1 MNSTLLTILAI
12 LFMATPIF
20 SQSLL
25 VQGTVTNLAGDPLP
39 GATVVLKGTT
49 TGTATLADGTYSL
62 EVPDGQAVLIV
73 SFLGYES
80 QEVNVNGRSNVNV
93 QFRESVS
100 QLNQVIVTAFGT
112 QSRNR
117 LTSTISSAGEE
128 VFQDVSVPVFQRA
141 LQGRL
146 PGVVMTNASG
156 GLDAETVIR
165 IRGTGSISASNQPL
179 IVVDGLILSSRP
191 GPESMGYGLN
201 PFMALNPNDI
211 ASVEVLK
218 DAAATVL
225 YGARGSNGVILIT
238 TKKGN
243 FNQKPKVQLGYYA
256 GFSEMSKRYGLLD
269 GKEYAT
275 LYNQAALATDPNAT
289 NLYDVA
295 SQPSTDWQDLI
306 TRKGFVQET
315 SASLTGGTPASAYYF
330 GGSYRDEDSYM
341 KTVGLKRYSLRAGID
356 QKIGEHFTAGLTV
369 APSKVV
375 NNRTG
380 NQYAGS
386 PLGTATWFAPNVE
399 AFDETGRCRR
409 DQIFTSNGD
418 EWGTSNPCVTIED
431 QWIETNTLQK
441 LANGYL
447 GWSPLSGL
455 FFKTELGVEA
465 SQIREFGRHGAAHR
479 FGAGGAGTGWEQ
491 NQQVFNYN
499 WTTLGTWR
507 NTWANRHDLDAT
519 VGVQLTKEAFD
530 YSYVAYSGFTNDRVR
545 YINSA
550 AQIDYS
556 EGVKTSAAFLGYF
569 SRLNYA
575 FQQKY
580 LLTLS
585 ARYDGS
591 SRFSPDRR
599 YGFFPAVSAGWII
612 SAEDFFKTSN
622 IDFLKLRSSL
632 GLTGNAEI
640 GDFAYPGLAS
650 VFASYG
656 DEPGSIITSIDNFDL
671 GWEKNRQLDV
681 GLDFVFFKNRLR
693 GSVDYY
699 VRDTRDLL
707 LDAPVP
713 ATNGVTTITQNVG
726 EVRNQGFEFDLGF
739 DVLQGDFSWTVQA
752 NGATLKNE
760 VRRLADND
768 GDGVQDDIVFLGR
781 MLFRPGESIGTFY
794 LVKYAGVN
802 PANGDALFFDLEGN
816 KLSNQA
822 PASNRQIV
830 GQSLPKFTG
839 GFTNVFRFK
848 NWDLSAFFHFKKG
861 HKIYLEDRQFY
872 LENNM
877 ATRYNQVKSQLDAWT
892 LQNTDTNVPE
902 ARLYEGNGNQAST
915 RYLHKADYLRLQN
928 LMLGYR
934 FKSIGR
940 AGARLRLFAA
950 AQNLLTFTKFPGTD
964 PDSEF
969 YTATAATV
977 GTVRQNLPASRTI
990 TFGLNLEY

>member
-1 MNSTLLTILAI
+1 MKSSLPSILAMV
-12 LFMATPIF
+12 FMANPIF
-20 SQSLL
+20 AQSIF
-25 VQGTVTNLAGDPLP
+25 VQGTVTNLSGDPLP

-49 TGTATLADGTYSL
+49 TGTATLADGTFSMK
-62 EVPDGQAVLIV
+62 VPDSQAILIV

-80 QEVNVNGRSNVNV
+80 QEVNVNGRNVV
-93 QFRESVS
+93 HIQFRESIS
-100 QLNQVIVTAFGT
+100 ELDQVVVTAFGV
-112 QSRNR
+112 QSRR
-117 LTSTISSAGEE
+117 KLTGAISSAGGE
-128 VFQDVSVPVFQRA
+128 VFEDVSVPVFQRA

-165 IRGTGSISASNQPL
+165 IRGAGSISASNQPL
-179 IVVDGLILSSRP
+179 IVIDGLILSSRP
-191 GPESMGYGLN
+191 GPESMGFTLN
-201 PFMALNPNDI
+201 PFLALNPNDI

-256 GFSEMSKRYGLLD
+256 GFSEMTKRYDLLD

-275 LYNQAALATDPNAT
+275 LFNRAALAVDPNAT

-341 KTVGLKRYSLRAGID
+341 NTVGLKRYSLRAGID

-369 APSKVV
+369 APSKVI

-431 QWIETNTLQK
+431 QWIETNTLQT

-447 GWSPLSGL
+447 GWSPMSRL
-455 FFKTELGVEA
+455 FFKTEFGAES

-479 FGAGGAGTGWEQ
+479 FGGSAGTGWEQ
-491 NQQVFNYN
+491 NQQVYNYN

-507 NTWANRHDLDAT
+507 NTWANRHDLEAT
-519 VGVQLTKEAFD
+519 LGVQLTKEAFD

-550 AQIDYS
+550 ALIEYS

-612 SAEDFFKTSN
+612 SEEDFFKTNS
-622 IDFLKLRSSL
+622 IGFLKLRTSF

-650 VFASYG
+650 VDASYG
-656 DEPGSIITSIDNFDL
+656 GEPGSIITSIDNFGL
-671 GWEKNRQLDV
+671 GWEKNRQFDV
-681 GLDFVFFKNRLR
+681 GLDFGFFKNRLH
-693 GSVDYY
+693 GSLDYY
-699 VRDTRDLL
+699 IRDTRDLL

-713 ATNGVTTITQNVG
+713 ATNGVSTITQNVG
-726 EVRNQGFEFDLGF
+726 EVRNRGFEFDLGF
-739 DVLQGDFSWTVQA
+739 DVLQGSFSWTVQA

-760 VRRLADND
+760 VRRLADTD
-768 GDGVQDDIVFLGR
+768 GNGLQDDIVFLGR

-794 LVKYAGVN
+794 LVKYAGVD
-802 PANGDALFFDLEGN
+802 PANGDALFYDLEGN

-830 GQSLPKFTG
+830 GRSLPKFTG
-839 GFTNVFRFK
+839 GITHVFRFK
-848 NWDLSAFFHFKKG
+848 NWDLTAFFHFKTG

-872 LENNM
+872 LETNM
-877 ATRYNQVKSQLDAWT
+877 AGGLNQLKSQFDAWT
-892 LQNTDTNVPE
+892 PQNKDTNVPE
-902 ARLYEGNGNQAST
+902 ARLYVGNGNQAST

-928 LMLGYR
+928 LMLGYS
-934 FKSIGR
+934 FKGIGR
-940 AGARLRLFAA
+940 AGTRLRLFAA

-969 YTATAATV
+969 YAATAATI
-977 GTVRQNLPASRTI
+977 GTVRQNLPASRTF
-990 TFGLNLEY
+990 TFGLNLDY